1 MSEDNLQSYLA
12 QHPRM
17 IGVLFAICALLV
29 QVGNVMA
36 ASGNASN
43 GP

>member
-1 MSEDNLQSYLA
+1 MSENNLQRYLA

-17 IGVLFAICALLV
+17 IGVLFAICTLLLEA
-29 QVGNVMA
+29 GNVLA
-36 ASGNASN
+36 AAGDTIN

>member
-1 MSEDNLQSYLA
+1 MSEDNLQRYLA

-17 IGVLFAICALLV
+17 IGVLFTICTLLL
-29 QVGNVMA
+29 QAGNVLA
-36 ASGNASN
+36 ASADTTN

>member
-1 MSEDNLQSYLA
+1 MSEDKLQRYLA

-17 IGVLFAICALLV
+17 IGVLFAICTLLL
-29 QVGNVMA
+29 QAGNVMA
-36 ASGNASN
+36 ASANTIN

>member
-17 IGVLFAICALLV
+17 IGVLFAICLLLMQAGNTSAAVAL
-29 QVGNVMA
+29 MT
-36 ASGNASN
+36 N